1 VRNSDHPDNPLPSAK
16 AKERSEDLLCRN
28 PAARDYAEKK
38 KPDRRS
44 DPASVPV
51 SVDDRESSAG
61 MADFVEVSDVYWGVT
76 SASQVDRDRERF
88 DKAAALLAHR
98 TSDPI
103 QKV

>member
-1 VRNSDHPDNPLPSAK
+1 MRNSDHPDNPLPSAK

-51 SVDDRESSAG
+51 SADGKEHTAG
-61 MADFVEVSDVYWGVT
+61 TADFVEVSDVYWGVT
-76 SASQVDRDRERF
+76 SASQVDRDLELF
-88 DKAAALLAHR
+88 DKAVLPARR

>member
-1 VRNSDHPDNPLPSAK
+1 MRNSDHPDNPLPSAK

-51 SVDDRESSAG
+51 SADGKEHSAG
-61 MADFVEVSDVYWGVT
+61 KADFVEVSDVYWVAA
-76 SASQVDRDRERF
+76 SAFQVDRDQERF
-88 DKAAALLAHR
+88 DKAVLPARR